1 MPAYRAGFVC
11 LSYGGGTDM
20 TDKHNMYLSGPILPI
35 FAKTGLPIVLIMLV
49 NGVFTI
55 VDAYFLGRYV
65 GVDAVIAVTLMFPL
79 YIMLV
84 ALSTLVSGGFS
95 SVYARF
101 LGAGQHDL
109 ARSVF
114 VAAIQLSLVVCLVL
128 IVLFTSFGRVISVQ
142 IANGSEDL
150 AGLGRSYLSILIWCS
165 PLAFILGI
173 NLDALRAEG
182 VLAAMAGITLLSA
195 LLNIVFDWLFVAQM
209 GWGVPGS
216 AYGTVLSQICA
227 LVVLAIFRVS
237 QHTAGMRQT
246 QNWLAKPD
254 VKQWRAMLALG
265 APSSLGYVGLSL
277 SAGITLFCIQ
287 IWAGAQF
294 EATSGAFGIMTRLK
308 TFMFLPLLV
317 VSLAFQTIVGN
328 NFGAGQMDRTAAT
341 VRIAI
346 VTALVYCVLMQIIF
360 VLIAP
365 YVGAWFVEDARI
377 QAELARI
384 LPVTTLSMFA
394 FGPLMMIATYFQAIG
409 DAARAAILGL
419 SRTYLFA
426 IPLTFALPFVVG
438 EWGIWLAGVIAEFLV
453 FTLTAIVVMRYR
465 RHLAAVAA

>member
-1 MPAYRAGFVC
+1 MA
-11 LSYGGGTDM
+11 
-20 TDKHNMYLSGPILPI
+20 DKHNMYLSGPILPI

-49 NGVFTI
+49 NGLFTI

-65 GVDAVIAVTLMFPL
+65 GADAVISVTLMFPL
-79 YIMLV
+79 YMMLV

-95 SVYARF
+95 SVYARV
-101 LGAGQHDL
+101 LGAGDHRQ

-114 VAAIQLSLVVCLVL
+114 VAAIQLSLLVCLVL
-128 IVLFTSFGRVISVQ
+128 MALFAGFGEAISVQ
-142 IANGSEDL
+142 IANGSESL
-150 AGLGRSYLSILIWCS
+150 ARLGRSYLSILIWCS

-195 LLNIVFDWLFVAQM
+195 LLNIAFDWLFVVQM

-227 LVVLAIFRVS
+227 LVVLFTFRAAQRRS
-237 QHTAGMRQT
+237 GTGAAHD
-246 QNWLAKPD
+246 WLAKPD
-254 VKQWRAMLALG
+254 VLQWRAMLALG
-265 APSSLGYVGLSL
+265 APSSLGYVGLSI
-277 SAGITLFCIQ
+277 SAGITLICIQ
-287 IWAGAQF
+287 VWAGEQF
-294 EATSGAFGIMTRLK
+294 EATSGAFGIMTRLM
-308 TFMFLPLLV
+308 TFMFLPLLG

-328 NFGAGQMDRTAAT
+328 NFGAGQVERTATT

-346 VTALVYCVLMQIIF
+346 VAALVFCVVMQIIF

-365 YVGAWFVEDARI
+365 HVGAWFVDDAGI

-384 LPVTTLSMFA
+384 LPVTTLTLFA
-394 FGPLMMIATYFQAIG
+394 FGPMMMIATYFQAIG

-426 IPLTFALPFVVG
+426 IPLTLGLPFVIG
-438 EWGIWLAGVIAEFLV
+438 EWGIWYAGVIAEILV
-453 FTLTAIVVMRYR
+453 ISLTVIVVGRYR
-465 RHLAAVAA
+465 RQNDQRRF

>member
-1 MPAYRAGFVC
+1 VEVEA
-11 LSYGGGTDM
+11 M
-20 TDKHNMYLSGPILPI
+20 TDTQNIYLNGPILPV

-49 NGVFTI
+49 NGLFAI

-65 GVDAVIAVTLMFPL
+65 GAEAVVAVTLMFPL
-79 YIMLV
+79 YMMLV

-95 SVYARF
+95 SIYARF
-101 LGAGQHDL
+101 LGAGEHAKAQ
-109 ARSVF
+109 ATF
-114 VAAIQLSLVVCLVL
+114 VTAIQLSVVVCLIL
-128 IVLFTSFGRVISVQ
+128 ILLFASFGEITSVQ

-150 AGLGRSYLSILIWCS
+150 ARLGRSYLSILIWCS
-165 PLAFILGI
+165 PLAFVLGV

-195 LLNIVFDWLFVAQM
+195 LLNIAFDWLFVAQM

-216 AYGTVLSQICA
+216 AYGTVLSQFCA
-227 LVVLAIFRVS
+227 LVVLVIFRMS
-237 QHTAGMRQT
+237 QRKSGNDRSR
-246 QNWLAKPD
+246 NWLAKPD
-254 VKQWRAMLALG
+254 FVQWRVMLALG

-277 SAGITLFCIQ
+277 SSAITLFCIQ
-287 IWAGAQF
+287 IWAGSQF
-294 EATSGAFGIMTRLK
+294 EATSGAFGIMTRLM
-308 TFMFLPLLV
+308 TFMFLPLLG

-328 NFGAGQMDRTAAT
+328 NFGAGRMDRTATT

-346 VTALVYCVLMQIIF
+346 TASLIYCVVMQIIL

-365 YVGAWFVEDARI
+365 YVGAWFVEDTRI

-384 LPVTTLSMFA
+384 LPITTLTLFA

-409 DAARAAILGL
+409 DAALAAVLGL

-426 IPLTFALPFVVG
+426 IPLTFALPFLIG
-438 EWGIWLAGVIAEFLV
+438 EWGIWYAGVIAEVMV
-453 FTLTAIVVMRYR
+453 FSLTAYVVLRYR
-465 RHLAAVAA
+465 RRAITA

>member
-1 MPAYRAGFVC
+1 M
-11 LSYGGGTDM
+11 S
-20 TDKHNMYLSGPILPI
+20 DKQNMYLSGPILPV

-49 NGVFTI
+49 NGLFTI

-65 GVDAVIAVTLMFPL
+65 GADAVIAVTLMFPL
-79 YIMLV
+79 YMMLI

-101 LGAGQHDL
+101 LGAGEHVK
-109 ARSVF
+109 AKATF
-114 VAAIQLSLVVCLVL
+114 VAAVQLSVLVCLVL
-128 IVLFTSFGRVISVQ
+128 IVLFAGFGKITSVQ

-150 AGLGRSYLSILIWCS
+150 ARLGRSYLTILIWCS
-165 PLAFILGI
+165 PLAFVLGI

-195 LLNIVFDWLFVAQM
+195 LLNIGFDWLFVAQM

-216 AYGTVLSQICA
+216 AYGTVLSQLCA
-227 LVVLAIFRVS
+227 MVVLVTFRVMQRKS
-237 QHTAGMRQT
+237 STRQA

-254 VKQWRAMLALG
+254 FAQWRTMLALG
-265 APSSLGYVGLSL
+265 APSSLGYIGLSL
-277 SAGITLFCIQ
+277 SSAITLFCIQ
-287 IWAGAQF
+287 IWAGGQF
-294 EATSGAFGIMTRLK
+294 ESTSGAFGIMTRLM
-308 TFMFLPLLV
+308 TFMFLPLLG

-328 NFGAGQMDRTAAT
+328 NFGAGRMDRTATT

-346 VTALVYCVLMQIIF
+346 VASLIYCVVMQIIF

-365 YVGAWFVEDARI
+365 YVGAWFVEDTNI

-384 LPVTTLSMFA
+384 LPVTTLTLFA
-394 FGPLMMIATYFQAIG
+394 FGPLMMIATFFQAIG

-426 IPLTFALPFVVG
+426 IPLTLVLPFVVG
-438 EWGIWLAGVIAEFLV
+438 EWGIWYAGVIAEVMV
-453 FTLTAIVVMRYR
+453 FSLTAYVVVRYR
-465 RHLAAVAA
+465 QSVIAV